1 MRHCF
6 SIIFLFLV
14 ISHQY
19 AYAQATPA
27 QVLLSAFSSQ
37 CPAVVTRQV
46 QGSLANVQALGAV
59 IDQFKNENQCF
70 GAAATS
76 SVVNRYSRL
85 YEEFEVY
92 QQSRDSKLTLERKIA
107 LFTTLLNDPSLQTAD
122 INYLRNEILYAQS
135 DLVGIQAE
143 QRRFGDLSS
152 RYARGGDMAVQSLT
166 DFLGTWSSNN
176 ACFVNK
182 RSLAASLLSNTF
194 LATSAFAA
202 PATSLALAAG
212 GLAIQSIS
220 RFISD
225 FKFNNLISALDD
237 AQMPLALGCVS
248 QTITDQYCQAYETQQ
263 LIDVYRNDGRDRN
276 PRHFEG
282 LDLLSRQLD
291 QLSHWLQE
299 VYAGSPITSQ
309 GDLINREKPI
319 LQAALLEKIKMYVQT
334 YGKLRIDDYLGLVSI
349 SERSDAIAIGIQRL
363 VVIMSSPTLTPV
375 DHFFGGDSNSS
386 SVENP
391 IFTTRER
398 SLLVYQLFDPNI
410 TAIPSCSNG
419 DPCTSFVNYTR
430 FTNRSLSIGDWEQAL
445 ANSLRVIN
453 NTLEVV
459 NRERARTIS
468 VDGFT
473 ILVRANQDFRG
484 ETNALQGLLKVEENA
499 IRIRNYLTTSGC
511 ESRPHDCDENEE
523 PLVTHRYFPQITNV
537 KITQELTREVID
549 LIIEGFRPR
558 TIDDQYLPEVCR
570 LNTDIISFTGDSNIE
585 EKSFLIT
592 SCVTKLLKLAE
603 RGNDVY
609 FTKVRSMVAYEMEA
623 RFANGEFEGDI
634 EDVIYATRGDLVQSL
649 LTGLHPDSGLTLSEV
664 YTGLDASMHL
674 SRETLKTFFKFFEK
688 QLDHHL
694 VDEPLDGHQ
703 KDILCMRVL
712 PYFFELEPKSK
723 LGKGI
728 YEQCQNV
735 SLNFYPDG
743 ANVRWGSFVERVRR
757 RGFLGSRRGTV
768 GVPGGKDEADVYCAL
783 RRYQRQN
790 FLYEQ
795 RRVLRDKSYIPKI
808 DIEDLL

>member
-1 MRHCF
+1 MMWQ
-6 SIIFLFLV
+6 ILFLSFFSLIV
-14 ISHQY
+14 PSLAIK
-19 AYAQATPA
+19 AQETPA

-46 QGSLANVQALGAV
+46 QGSLANVQAMSAV
-59 IDQFKNENQCF
+59 IDQFKSENQCF
-70 GAAATS
+70 GATATS

-92 QQSRDSKLTLERKIA
+92 QQGRDSKITLERKIA
-107 LFTTLLNDPSLQTAD
+107 LFTTLLNDPSLQSAD
-122 INYLRNEILYAQS
+122 LQYLRNEILYAQS

-166 DFLGTWSSNN
+166 DFLGSWSSNN

-212 GLAIQSIS
+212 GLAIQSVS

-225 FKFNNLISALDD
+225 FKFNNLISDLDD
-237 AQMPLALGCVS
+237 AQMPLALSCVS
-248 QTITDQYCQAYETQQ
+248 QAVTDQYCQAYETQQ
-263 LIDVYRNDGRDRN
+263 LIDAYRNDGADRT
-276 PRHFEG
+276 PRRFEG

-334 YGKLRIDDYLGLVSI
+334 YGKLRVNDYLGLDSL

-363 VVIMSSPTLTPV
+363 VVIMSSPTLTPTDV
-375 DHFFGGDSNSS
+375 YYGDNSLT
-386 SVENP
+386 VENP

-398 SLLVYQLFDPNI
+398 SLLVYQIFDPNI
-410 TAIPSCSNG
+410 SSIPSCQNG
-419 DPCTSFVNYTR
+419 DPCTSFVNWTR
-430 FTNRSLSIGDWEQAL
+430 FAGRTLAVGDWDQAL
-445 ANSLRVIN
+445 SNALRVIN
-453 NTLEVV
+453 NTLDLV

-499 IRIRNYLTTSGC
+499 IRIKDYLTVTGC
-511 ESRPHDCDENEE
+511 EQRPTDCDEEGKAII
-523 PLVTHRYFPQITNV
+523 THRYYPQITNV
-537 KITQELTREVID
+537 EITQALTRQIID

-558 TIDDQYLPEVCR
+558 TIDDDYLPEACQ
-570 LNTDIISFTGDSNIE
+570 LNTDVSAFVNADSSIE

-623 RFANGEFEGDI
+623 RFASGEFEGDV

-649 LTGLHPDSGLTLSEV
+649 LNGLHPDSGLTLSEV
-664 YTGLDASMHL
+664 YTGLDSAMYL
-674 SRETLKTFFKFFEK
+674 SRETLKSFFDFFEK

-694 VDEPLDGHQ
+694 VDEPLQGHQ
-703 KDILCMRVL
+703 RDILCMRVL

-728 YEQCQNV
+728 YEQCRSV
-735 SLNFYPDG
+735 SLNFYADG
-743 ANVRWGSFVERVRR
+743 ASVRWDDFVERIRR
-757 RGFLGSRRGTV
+757 RGFMGSRRGTV
-768 GVPGGKDEADVYCAL
+768 GVPGGKNEADVFCAL

-795 RRVLRDKSYIPKI
+795 RRVQRDKSYEPKI
-808 DIEDLL
+808 RIEDLL